1 MRIALATILAASCL
15 AGPALGQ
22 PKKDAPNCKDHSPF
36 TRLRGYWIESCVE
49 KPHDSYNFDAGKS
62 RNKVEGAYSYIRYQ
76 PPAGLTTK
84 PSTAELLRSLD
95 AEIEKAGGELVAGD
109 SSKKTYTLHSAG
121 KETWVEAWADY
132 TGKYILTI
140 VERPAA
146 AQDQRPGATTAG
158 AAGAAKSK
166 PGPAQAK
173 TINAERMTLYGTHG
187 GPVTFTAQA
196 MTLVG
201 THGDALSINATPL
214 TLVGTHG
221 GAVTLSADP
230 MTLVGTHVGPLSINT
245 TPLTLVGNG
254 GKR

>member
-1 MRIALATILAASCL
+1 MRVALATILAASCL

-76 PPAGLTTK
+76 PPVATTK
-84 PSTAELLRSLD
+84 PSTAEILRSLD

-140 VERPAA
+140 VERPATA
-146 AQDQRPGATTAG
+146 PGATTVG
-158 AAGAAKSK
+158 SAGAAKGK
-166 PGPAQAK
+166 PGPAQPK
-173 TINAERMTLYGTHG
+173 TITAERMTLYGTHG
-187 GPVTFTAQA
+187 GPVTLTAQA

-201 THGDALSINATPL
+201 THGGALSIDAMPL

-221 GAVTLSADP
+221 GAATLSTDP

-254 GKR
+254 GNQ

>member
-1 MRIALATILAASCL
+1 MRFALAAILAASCL
-15 AGPALGQ
+15 AEPALAQ

-36 TRLRGYWIESCVE
+36 TRLQGYWIESCVE
-49 KPHDSYNFDAGKS
+49 KPRDSYNFDAGKS

-76 PPAGLTTK
+76 PPAGLTSK
-84 PSTAELLRSLD
+84 PNTAEILRSLD
-95 AEIEKAGGELVAGD
+95 AEIEKAGGQLIAAD
-109 SSKKTYTLHSAG
+109 SSKKTYTLQSAG

-140 VERPAA
+140 VERPAG
-146 AQDQRPGATTAG
+146 AQDQRPIGATTAG

-173 TINAERMTLYGTHG
+173 TITAERMTLYGTHV
-187 GPVTFTAQA
+187 GPLTFSAQA
-196 MTLVG
+196 M
-201 THGDALSINATPL
+201 

-221 GAVTLSADP
+221 GAVTLTADA

-254 GKR
+254 GNR

>member
-1 MRIALATILAASCL
+1 MRVALATILAASCL

-49 KPHDSYNFDAGKS
+49 KPRDSYNFDAGKS

-76 PPAGLTTK
+76 PPVGAATK
-84 PSTAELLRSLD
+84 PSTAEILRSLD

-121 KETWVEAWADY
+121 KETWVEAWADH

-140 VERPAA
+140 VERSGVVS
-146 AQDQRPGATTAG
+146 GATTAG

-173 TINAERMTLYGTHG
+173 TINAARMTLYGTHG
-187 GPVTFTAQA
+187 GAVTFTAQA

-201 THGDALSINATPL
+201 THGGAL
-214 TLVGTHG
+214 TLTAG
-221 GAVTLSADP
+221 P
-230 MTLVGTHVGPLSINT
+230 MTLVGTHAVPLSINT

-254 GKR
+254 GKQ

>member
-1 MRIALATILAASCL
+1 LRSALVSILAVSCL
-15 AGPALGQ
+15 AEPAAAQ

-36 TRLRGYWIESCVE
+36 ARLRGYWIESCVE

-76 PPAGLTTK
+76 PPEGLTGK
-84 PSTAELLRSLD
+84 PSTAEILRSLD
-95 AEIEKAGGELVAGD
+95 AEIEKAGGELVAAD

-121 KETWVEAWADY
+121 RETWVEAWADH

-146 AQDQRPGATTAG
+146 ATGGIAG
-158 AAGAAKSK
+158 AAGAKSK
-166 PGPAQAK
+166 PAPAQAK
-173 TINAERMTLYGTHG
+173 TINAERMALYGTHG
-187 GPVTFTAQA
+187 GPVTVSAQA

-201 THGDALSINATPL
+201 THGGPVTLSAQAM

-221 GAVTLSADP
+221 GA
-230 MTLVGTHVGPLSINT
+230 LSIDT
-245 TPLTLVGNG
+245 APLTLVGNEKPALG
-254 GKR
+254 GKGLLNLPVGGTR